1 MVLACDYMYIFT
13 YVYLCILTSL
23 FESVL
28 LISLVA
34 GTVIIIYYILTSI
47 ANLLVVVSPWA
58 HRWGTGIMT
67 KPSGVIKHGNW
78 NALRNWGFNGKL
90 LYKWGFSIAEGYLKA
105 QSSTQFT
112 LVMVSPIISSLHP
125 TILYHFM
132 CLSFHIDLQAPP
144 FAKPHPCWWLAHER
158 SPHVRLS
165 YPLMELQHTWRII
178 KQPQLITSQAQYN

>member
-58 HRWGTGIMT
+58 HR
-67 KPSGVIKHGNW
+67 
-78 NALRNWGFNGKL
+78 
-90 LYKWGFSIAEGYLKA
+90 
-105 QSSTQFT
+105 
-112 LVMVSPIISSLHP
+112 
-125 TILYHFM
+125 
-132 CLSFHIDLQAPP
+132 
-144 FAKPHPCWWLAHER
+144 
-158 SPHVRLS
+158 
-165 YPLMELQHTWRII
+165 
-178 KQPQLITSQAQYN
+178 